1 MKTDRYRYGYSD
13 SDALLPLD
21 AGERSRGRRLLTGAL
36 VVALITLPAGLFV
49 PSAWAQGPGPV
60 QGWVPALEQTPKQA
74 RTDSAGFTLD
84 RREHDF
90 GQVTRGDTVST
101 VFRVTAGGG
110 PVVLL
115 SATTDCGCTWAELP
129 KRPLRAGQSAP
140 VKVVFAASKDRGY
153 FHKTVLL
160 RLHAGGGAHTVKL
173 IVKGTVE

>member
-1 MKTDRYRYGYSD
+1 MKTDRYSG
-13 SDALLPLD
+13 SDASLPLD

-49 PSAWAQGPGPV
+49 PSAWARTPGPV
-60 QGWVPALEQTPKQA
+60 QGWVPALDRNPSPAE
-74 RTDSAGFTLD
+74 TDSADFTLD
-84 RREHDF
+84 RTEHDF

-101 VFRVTAGGG
+101 AFRVTAEGG

-129 KRPLRAGQSAP
+129 KHPLRDGESAQ
-140 VKVVFAASKDRGY
+140 VKVIFAASKDRGY

-160 RLHAGGGAHTVKL
+160 RLHAGGGERTVKL